1 MPFYGDRHA
10 CAHCR
15 HRVVWLMMCVPV
27 RRTHADTFGTHPQW
41 PCDTAAGR
49 GLFDLLSGDTIS
61 GQTRRKVGAFMK
73 KHGFLSSNELLVA
86 DRRLGDLPQA
96 RLQRTRHACQRAA
109 GLGAVHRHHQPCHLA
124 TERIL
129 WQAA

>member
-1 MPFYGDRHA
+1 
-10 CAHCR
+10 
-15 HRVVWLMMCVPV
+15 MMCVPV

-86 DRRLGDLPQA
+86 DRRLGDLPQV
-96 RLQRTRHACQRAA
+96 RLQCTRHANVRPA
-109 GLGAVHRHHQPCHLA
+109 
-124 TERIL
+124 
-129 WQAA
+129 